1 MTPRPTPTQNLSHW
15 LPLVLLPLIGFGAA
29 ALVILASNTDSDGDS
44 SSNAARFPSPPP
56 VTFIPPTP
64 RPAATLTPTQETV
77 IDRPVPDLAL
87 PTLDGSTIRLGDLQG
102 QIVFLHF
109 GATWCAPCRE
119 EMPALQQLQDEQGDA
134 VRVIAITNPDDG
146 QTEDDVRAF
155 LAEFDLTLTVALT
168 TDFEPHTRFNV
179 WQLPTTYI
187 VDRAGI
193 VRYRHIGAL
202 EPDDIATYLDWLAD
216 S

>member
-1 MTPRPTPTQNLSHW
+1 MTSNPDPQWRSW
-15 LPLVLLPLIGFGAA
+15 LPLVLLPLIGIGAA
-29 ALVILASNTDSDGDS
+29 VLVILASNADSGGDS
-44 SSNAARFPSPPP
+44 GSSAASFPSPPP

-64 RPAATLTPTQETV
+64 LPAATFTPTVETV
-77 IDRPVPDLAL
+77 IDRPVPDLVL
-87 PTLDGSTIRLGDLQG
+87 PTLDGGTIRLSDLRG
-102 QIVFLHF
+102 QIVFLNF
-109 GATWCAPCRE
+109 WATWCAPCRE

-155 LAEFDLTLTVALT
+155 LDEFDLTLTVALP